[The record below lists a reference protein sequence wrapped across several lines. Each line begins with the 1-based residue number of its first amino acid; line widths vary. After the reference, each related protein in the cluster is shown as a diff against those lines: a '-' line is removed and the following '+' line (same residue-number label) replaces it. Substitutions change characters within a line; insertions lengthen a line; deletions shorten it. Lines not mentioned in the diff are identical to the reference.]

1 MLEGGAV
8 TAEAL
13 RQEVD
18 PAEEIHVGVS
28 LSTTL
33 AGSRVE
39 SRDRPPDRGG
49 GVCEAYAPPTTWIPP
64 HQAPVWRRRPP
75 NAATGL
81 LCLPPA
87 IRPGLGHDLALA
99 ARYQA
104 AASWLGS
111 GGDWFD
117 AFRIPHG
124 GAALVLGDVAGHD
137 ALAAESMTRLRAL
150 IREHAMSSDAA
161 PSEVIRRIDRSLCR
175 LRPGLLATV
184 FYGQV
189 RPGRDGGL
197 VLRWCS
203 AGHLPPLL
211 LDGNGDTHVLNCAD
225 DVLLGV
231 GTEIPRSDLSIA
243 LPADTTLLLFS
254 DGLVE
259 TRAADLDTGVN
270 RLRLAAR
277 PLASLDVMDL
287 CDTLLPAMVDSRSP
301 DDVAL
306 LAVRSSRSASVV
318 GL

>member
-1 MLEGGAV
+1 
-8 TAEAL
+8 
-13 RQEVD
+13 
-18 PAEEIHVGVS
+18 
-28 LSTTL
+28 
-33 AGSRVE
+33 
-39 SRDRPPDRGG
+39 
-49 GVCEAYAPPTTWIPP
+49 
-64 HQAPVWRRRPP
+64 
-75 NAATGL
+75 
-81 LCLPPA
+81 
-87 IRPGLGHDLALA
+87 
-99 ARYQA
+99 
-104 AASWLGS
+104 
-111 GGDWFD
+111 
-117 AFRIPHG
+117 
-124 GAALVLGDVAGHD
+124 
-137 ALAAESMTRLRAL
+137 
-150 IREHAMSSDAA
+150 
-161 PSEVIRRIDRSLCR
+161 VIRRIDRSLCR

-211 LDGNGDTHVLNCAD
+211 LDGNGDTDVLSCAG

-231 GTEIPRSDLSIA
+231 GTEIPRSDLAIA

-259 TRAADLDTGVN
+259 TRGADLDTGVN

-287 CDTLLPAMVDSRSP
+287 CDTLLPAMVDSRAP

-306 LAVRSSRSASVV
+306 LAVRSSRSASAV